1 MLLLEIEKQAR
12 KLSKPDM
19 MRLVQDVAGWMGEQ
33 EHDIYPA
40 LNVPAIDD
48 SVMAG
53 KYDHHAMT
61 DAADKLNA
69 AKASTMPIRWNDS
82 ELTIIKV

>member
-12 KLSKPDM
+12 KLSKSDM
-19 MRLVQDVAGWMGEQ
+19 VRLVQDVAGWLGEQ
-33 EHDIYPA
+33 EPDIYPA

-48 SVMAG
+48 RVMTG
-53 KYDHHAMT
+53 KYDLDAMT

-69 AKASTMPIRWNDS
+69 AKATTMPIRWDDS